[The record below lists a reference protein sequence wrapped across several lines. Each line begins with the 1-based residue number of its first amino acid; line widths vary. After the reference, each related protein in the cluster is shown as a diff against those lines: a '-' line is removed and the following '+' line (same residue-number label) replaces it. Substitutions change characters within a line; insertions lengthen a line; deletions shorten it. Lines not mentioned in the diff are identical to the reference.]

1 MAFYLAIDQGTT
13 SCRSIIFNEA
23 FEEVSRAQATFP
35 QLFPQ
40 PGCVEHDPNVILDT
54 QTATIRRA
62 LNEANLTPDDII
74 AAGITNQRETTVVWN
89 RHTGIPVYPAIVWQ
103 DRRTAAFCATLE
115 SRGLAPEIKDR
126 TGLLPDA
133 YFSASKI
140 QWILENVANARMQA
154 EAGDLLFGTIDTW
167 LLWNFTKGEVHATDA
182 SNASRT
188 MLLNIQTG
196 DWDPALLELFTIPK
210 SMLPEVYNSHQYYG
224 SLHLDENTIP
234 VMAVAGDQQAA
245 LYGQGCIEPGTAKNT
260 YGTGCFLLMQ
270 TGKHPVF
277 SEHGLLTTI
286 AWKLNGELHY
296 SLEGSVFTAGAAVQW
311 LRDELGLI
319 ADASETETIA
329 ASLSSNDGVYLVP
342 AFTGMGAPWWNMEA
356 RGTLTGL
363 TRGTG
368 KAHIVRAV
376 LESIAYQTCDV
387 VRLMEKESSLQ
398 LSSLRVDGG
407 ATSNNWLMQFQ
418 SDLLGINVERSSY
431 TEVTARGVAML
442 AAGKAADTRKD
453 YQPFRPIQSQEN
465 AGTLLQEWH
474 EAVHKALHSS

>member
-1 MAFYLAIDQGTT
+1 
-13 SCRSIIFNEA
+13 
-23 FEEVSRAQATFP
+23 
-35 QLFPQ
+35 
-40 PGCVEHDPNVILDT
+40 
-54 QTATIRRA
+54 
-62 LNEANLTPDDII
+62 
-74 AAGITNQRETTVVWN
+74 
-89 RHTGIPVYPAIVWQ
+89 
-103 DRRTAAFCATLE
+103 
-115 SRGLAPEIKDR
+115 
-126 TGLLPDA
+126 
-133 YFSASKI
+133 
-140 QWILENVANARMQA
+140 
-154 EAGDLLFGTIDTW
+154 
-167 LLWNFTKGEVHATDA
+167 
-182 SNASRT
+182 
-188 MLLNIQTG
+188 
-196 DWDPALLELFTIPK
+196 
-210 SMLPEVYNSHQYYG
+210 
-224 SLHLDENTIP
+224 
-234 VMAVAGDQQAA
+234 
-245 LYGQGCIEPGTAKNT
+245 
-260 YGTGCFLLMQ
+260 MQ